1 MIFDEDKY
9 MITTYNINFKLLIKR
24 MDSSSRVPSIL
35 SFVQAAEHGSF
46 AAAARSLGISS
57 SAVSKNVA
65 SLERAL
71 GVRLMNRTT
80 RSLQMT
86 AEGQA
91 FFERARVAIDAL
103 DEAIDT
109 VAAQRAEPV
118 GRVRL
123 STSSAFGNQ
132 YVLPV
137 LPELVERHPALRF
150 EVDFDDRRVDL
161 VKDGYDLALRG
172 GKARDSSLVS
182 RRVCTLYTVLVASP
196 DYLARHGTPAH
207 SADLLKHRLIVIRF
221 LNGRR
226 LPWHLGTADGVRE
239 EFEPTAPVL
248 TVSAPEAAVEAAMR
262 GIGIAQA
269 GVHHAWHLLRDG
281 RLKIVMPSYYDAGES
296 ELSLQYPH
304 RALLAP
310 RVKVTAEFLLDKLAQ
325 VDALHATPTSLYD
338 FAA

>member
-1 MIFDEDKY
+1 
-9 MITTYNINFKLLIKR
+9 
-24 MDSSSRVPSIL
+24 MDSSDRVPSIL
-35 SFVQAAEHGSF
+35 SFVQSAEHGSF
-46 AAAARSLGISS
+46 AAAARSLGISPA
-57 SAVSKNVA
+57 AVSKNVA

-103 DEAIDT
+103 DEAIDS
-109 VAAQRAEPV
+109 VAAQRAEPM

-132 YVLPV
+132 YVLPA
-137 LPELVERHPALRF
+137 LPELMARHPALRF
-150 EVDFDDRRVDL
+150 EVDLDDRRVDL

-172 GKARDSSLVS
+172 GKATDSSLVS
-182 RRVCTLYTVLVASP
+182 RRICTLYTVLVASP
-196 DYLARHGTPAH
+196 AYLAAHGIPRS
-207 SADLLKHRLIVIRF
+207 SADLPHHRLIQVRF

-226 LPWHLGTADGVRE
+226 LPWHLGNADGVRE
-239 EFEPTAPVL
+239 EFEAPSPVL
-248 TVSAPEAAVEAAMR
+248 TVSAPDAAVEAALR
-262 GIGIAQA
+262 GIGIAQV
-269 GVHHAWHLLRDG
+269 GVHHSWHLLREG
-281 RLKIVMPSYYDAGES
+281 RLKIVIPSYYDAGES

-304 RALLAP
+304 RALVAP
-310 RVKVTAEFLLDKLAQ
+310 RVKVTVEFLLEKLGQ
-325 VDALHATPTSLYD
+325 VESLHATPTSLQE

>member
-1 MIFDEDKY
+1 
-9 MITTYNINFKLLIKR
+9 
-24 MDSSSRVPSIL
+24 MDSSDRVPSIL

-57 SAVSKNVA
+57 AAVSKNVA

-91 FFERARVAIDAL
+91 FFERARIAIDAL
-103 DEAIDT
+103 DEAIDS

-123 STSSAFGNQ
+123 TTSSAFGNQ
-132 YVLPV
+132 YVLPA
-137 LPELVERHPALRF
+137 LPELMARHPALRF

-172 GKARDSSLVS
+172 GRATDSSLIS
-182 RRVCTLYTVLVASP
+182 RRVCTLFTVLVASP
-196 DYLARHGTPAH
+196 GYLAVHGVPQTRT
-207 SADLLKHRLIVIRF
+207 DLLNHRLIVIRF

-226 LPWHLGTADGVRE
+226 LPWHLGGADDSRE
-239 EFEPTAPVL
+239 EFEPPTPIL
-248 TVSAPEAAVEAAMR
+248 TVSAPDAAVEAAMR

-269 GVHHAWHLLRDG
+269 GVHHSWHLLRDG

-304 RALLAP
+304 RALVAP
-310 RVKVTAEFLLDKLAQ
+310 RVKVTVEFLLEKLGQ
-325 VDALHATPTSLYD
+325 VESLHATPTSLHE